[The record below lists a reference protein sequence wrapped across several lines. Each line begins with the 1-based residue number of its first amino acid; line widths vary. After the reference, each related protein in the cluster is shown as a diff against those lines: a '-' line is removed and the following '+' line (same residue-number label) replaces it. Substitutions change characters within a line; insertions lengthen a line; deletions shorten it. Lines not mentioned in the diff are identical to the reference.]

1 MNKKIAKSRIFLG
14 ILLLAFFQYC
24 ATGGSK
30 GKKDS
35 DIVGRDGNTIT
46 VFGEAPIYQGDKQLA
61 EQKAIKDAKTV
72 AVRKLL
78 GEQISSKSG
87 VADGESLGSSLL
99 AKSDGFV
106 KKYDIIDR
114 NFYKLDTQDM
124 IKLTVKCEVEESKIN
139 TAVDAL
145 MADIG
150 NPRTMVLIKADLG
163 GTIVNAGSNGN
174 MAESMIIE
182 ALKKN
187 GSRVIDAGVARK
199 QLSKN
204 PKAQADADP
213 DDIKEGSPVISIA
226 QDAGAEVLI
235 IGEVKTTDQ
244 PPVTEMNGQPL
255 SKPIYNS
262 SADGTYKI
270 ILLWGDGK
278 IVGTGAE
285 NERGPDITA
294 KVARDN
300 AVKKWGE
307 KVAKKVNKQL
317 KDEWFQLAEGNHI
330 LLKFTG
336 LNAEEATKFAD
347 DLKEYTAVKEV
358 NQKSTA
364 ESGSEWELTY
374 PGKES
379 AFTDEMTYKKDR
391 GFNYLGK
398 KTLTIKGSKRGV
410 VELEFAPIK

>member
-1 MNKKIAKSRIFLG
+1 MNKKITQSRFFWS
-14 ILLLAFFQYC
+14 ILFIALFQYC
-24 ATGGSK
+24 ATGSSK
-30 GKKDS
+30 GKKDA
-35 DIVGRDGNTIT
+35 DVVGRDGNTIT
-46 VFGEAPIYQGDKQLA
+46 VFGEASIYQGDKQLA

-87 VADGESLGSSLL
+87 VSDGESLGSSLL

-106 KKYDIIDR
+106 KNYEIIDR

-124 IKLTVKCEVEESKIN
+124 IKLTVKCVVEESKLN

-150 NPRTMVLIKADLG
+150 NPRTMVLVKADLG
-163 GTIVNAGSNGN
+163 GTIVNAGANGN
-174 MAESMIIE
+174 MAEAMIIE

-187 GSRVIDAGVARK
+187 GSRVIDASVARK
-199 QLSKN
+199 QLAKN
-204 PKAQADADP
+204 PKAQAGADP
-213 DDIKEGSPVISIA
+213 DSIQEGSPIISIA
-226 QDAGAEVLI
+226 QEAGAEVLI

-244 PPVTEMNGQPL
+244 PPITQMNGKAL
-255 SKPIYNS
+255 DKPIYNS

-270 ILLWGDGK
+270 VLLWGDGK

-285 NERGPDITA
+285 NERGPDITP

-330 LLKFTG
+330 ILKFTG
-336 LNAEEATKFAD
+336 LNAEEATKFSD
-347 DLKEYTAVKEV
+347 DLKEFTAVKDV

-379 AFTDEMTYKKDR
+379 AFTDELTYKKDR
-391 GFNYLGK
+391 GFNYLSK
-398 KTLTIKGSKRGV
+398 KVLTIKGSKRGV
-410 VELEFAPIK
+410 VEIEFTPIK